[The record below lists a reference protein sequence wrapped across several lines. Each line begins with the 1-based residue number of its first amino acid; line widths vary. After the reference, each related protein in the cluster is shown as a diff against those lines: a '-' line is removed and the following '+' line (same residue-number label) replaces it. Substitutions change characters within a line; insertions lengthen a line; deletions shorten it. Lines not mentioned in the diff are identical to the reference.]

1 MGKKAKA
8 KMARKAVESLP
19 IIMKDSHENHVE
31 SGWQMIARGQT
42 EINGVP
48 VQPMETYNNP
58 MPVSMAI
65 NHQRR
70 LKKLIQQYGSDVIPI
85 YQTAMNQSIQK

>member
-8 KMARKAVESLP
+8 KMARKAVQSLP
-19 IIMKDSHENHVE
+19 VVMKDSHENHIE

-42 EINGVP
+42 EINGEKVE
-48 VQPMETYNNP
+48 PMKTYNNP

-65 NHQRR
+65 NHGRR
-70 LKKLIQQYGSDVIPI
+70 MKKLIQKYGSDIIPV
-85 YQTAMNQSIQK
+85 YQEAMQKPSI